1 MIQLPPEVCSAIAS
15 YASPRDLI
23 TVSRT
28 TKAFQR
34 AAEPR
39 LYEHVILRDA
49 QNAFI
54 GCHAIATRQER
65 ASYVKRFILYQDVR
79 RALPRNNLAAVPAQF
94 WLSVQRALCKMV
106 NLEFLIIHD
115 PQAAQSWILN
125 HEEIR
130 FQLRE
135 ANLRLPWDAHTVA
148 FLATQK
154 KLNAL
159 VITTDGKED
168 GPLCALPAAALQS
181 LEVFSGPV
189 LVAAE
194 LLGCPLTRLQMSVD
208 DETALILPTVVADVA
223 RYMASLRKLQILGM
237 QEHQVVET
245 LQSISTS
252 VFAPKLRLLGILPIP
267 PRDVSV

>member
-1 MIQLPPEVCSAIAS
+1 MRKPTPLAFGGKLKLPFESVGILLPGQEARIVKEDGSEAAYHEPGELWIRGPNVALGYYGNEKATKETFLPDGWLRTGDEVKFNEEG
-15 YASPRDLI
+15 DM
-23 TVSRT
+23 
-28 TKAFQR
+28 
-34 AAEPR
+34 
-39 LYEHVILRDA
+39 
-49 QNAFI
+49 
-54 GCHAIATRQER
+54 
-65 ASYVKRFILYQDVR
+65 FILDRLKELVKVNGNQV
-79 RALPRNNLAAVPAQF
+79 APAE
-94 WLSVQRALCKMV
+94 
-106 NLEFLIIHD
+106 LEG
-115 PQAAQSWILN
+115 WILN

-208 DETALILPTVVADVA
+208 DETALVLPTVVADVA
-223 RYMASLRKLQILGM
+223 RYMASLRKLHIVGM

-245 LQSISTS
+245 LQSISTA